1 MMGMILSS
9 CLQQKGFLIHFP
21 SALAKV
27 CSIDP
32 QWVTKTRALWREE
45 DGAGANYA
53 GHPGGRAGWAAALV
67 QAFLGTLPISQWEI
81 AAVCP
86 MHS

>member
-1 MMGMILSS
+1 MEQVPIMQDILGGG
-9 CLQQKGFLIHFP
+9 Q
-21 SALAKV
+21 
-27 CSIDP
+27 
-32 QWVTKTRALWREE
+32 
-45 DGAGANYA
+45 AG
-53 GHPGGRAGWAAALV
+53 GGALV

>member
-32 QWVTKTRALWREE
+32 QWVNKMRAPWREE

-53 GHPGGRAGWAAALV
+53 GHPGGRAGWGGALV